1 MVMHGHTES
10 LESLSTDKTKNSVT
24 VLIGNTLEFFD
35 LALYVH
41 LGIALQEIFFG
52 KQSPSS
58 SLWYATLVFSCTYLA
73 RPIGGLIF
81 GYIADVTGRKN
92 VFIVSTIIMG
102 GAAYAITCI
111 PTYEEI
117 GILSGIILLCV
128 RMLQAVSSLGE
139 WTGAL
144 FYLSETNRNK
154 PHERWW
160 LTMADVTMNLGAC
173 SALFISTLFLLSPS
187 KDAWRY
193 PFYFGSIIALSGMY
207 ARLSLRETPEYIKAT
222 RNRSAVRFR
231 TILAELPKK
240 IFTKKILPIF
250 VLSIFPISDFFT
262 FVLCSEIL
270 KAQFHLVP
278 SQIIAHNAI
287 VYLID
292 FLFSLFI
299 LSLVNRFKGCAI
311 AKVRCYLYML
321 SLLPIYF
328 IFQWC
333 QANATTHWHFLIPQG
348 LFTCLIMNGMS
359 LIYLYPRLF
368 EVIGGYTQYAF
379 VFSLSRMIA
388 VVILP
393 IVDSFVYL
401 NLGLKGVFVF
411 FFASAW
417 VFLWAIKRLEIFEKT
432 ILKEA
437 IQIENKSTKLI
448 TLKQNHFGNSYKKL
462 PTKISNV

>member
-1 MVMHGHTES
+1 MNTHLES
-10 LESLSTDKTKNSVT
+10 LDVLSTDKIKNSIT

-52 KQSPSS
+52 RQSSSS

-92 VFIVSTIIMG
+92 VFIVSTIVMG

-117 GILSGIILLCV
+117 GIMSGVVLLCL

-144 FYLSETNRNK
+144 FYLSETNRDR
-154 PHERWW
+154 PYERWW

-187 KDAWRY
+187 KDAWKY
-193 PFYFGSIIALSGMY
+193 PFYFGSLIAFSGMY

-222 RNRSAVRFR
+222 RNRSSVSFR
-231 TILAELPKK
+231 VILTQLPKK
-240 IFTKKILPIF
+240 IFNKKILPIF

-270 KAQFHLVP
+270 KEKFHLRP

-299 LSLVNRFKGCAI
+299 LSLVNRFRGCAI
-311 AKVRCYLYML
+311 AKVRCYIYML
-321 SLLPIYF
+321 SLVPIYF
-328 IFQWC
+328 VFQWC
-333 QANATTHWHFLIPQG
+333 QTNATSHWHFIIPQG
-348 LFTCLIMNGMS
+348 LFTCMIMNGMS

-388 VVILP
+388 VVVLP
-393 IVDSFVYL
+393 IADSFVYL

-411 FFASAW
+411 FFVSAW
-417 VFLWAIKRLEIFEKT
+417 VFLWAIKQLENFEQT
-432 ILKEA
+432 ILECASYGIKQP
-437 IQIENKSTKLI
+437 IKSIMVPRKDDSKSYQKRS
-448 TLKQNHFGNSYKKL
+448 LKR
-462 PTKISNV
+462 

>member
-1 MVMHGHTES
+1 MNDYVES
-10 LESLSTDKTKNSVT
+10 RDGFSADKIKNSIT
-24 VLIGNTLEFFD
+24 VLVGNTLEFFD

-92 VFIVSTIIMG
+92 VFIFSTIIMG
-102 GAAYAITCI
+102 GAAYSITCI

-117 GILSGIILLCV
+117 GILSGVILLCL
-128 RMLQAVSSLGE
+128 RMLQAISSLGE

-144 FYLSETNRNK
+144 FYLSETNRNR
-154 PHERWW
+154 PYERWW

-173 SALFISTLFLLSPS
+173 SALFISTMFLLSPS
-187 KDAWRY
+187 KDAWKY
-193 PFYFGSIIALSGMY
+193 PFYFGSIIAFSGMY

-222 RNRSAVRFR
+222 RNRSSISFR
-231 TILAELPKK
+231 AILSELPKK
-240 IFTKKILPIF
+240 IFNKRILPIF

-270 KAQFHLVP
+270 KEKFYLQP

-299 LSLVNRFKGCAI
+299 LSLVNRFRGCVI
-311 AKVRCYLYML
+311 AKVRCYVYMI

-333 QANATTHWHFLIPQG
+333 QENATSHWHFIIPQG
-348 LFTCLIMNGMS
+348 IFTCMIMNGMS

-393 IVDSFVYL
+393 IADSFVYL

-417 VFLWAIKRLEIFEKT
+417 VFLWAIKQMEIFEQT
-432 ILKEA
+432 ILASSSEENVKS
-437 IQIENKSTKLI
+437 IVSNKSMPIKGPR
-448 TLKQNHFGNSYKKL
+448 KQKRRM
-462 PTKISNV
+462 

>member
-1 MVMHGHTES
+1 MDTYVEPQNG
-10 LESLSTDKTKNSVT
+10 LNTDKIKNSIT
-24 VLIGNTLEFFD
+24 VLVGNTLEFFD

-52 KQSPSS
+52 RQSPSS

-92 VFIVSTIIMG
+92 VFIFSTIIMG
-102 GAAYAITCI
+102 GAAYSITCI

-117 GILSGIILLCV
+117 GILSGVILLCL
-128 RMLQAVSSLGE
+128 RMLQAISSLGE

-144 FYLSETNRNK
+144 FYLSETNRNR
-154 PHERWW
+154 PYERWW

-173 SALFISTLFLLSPS
+173 SALFISTMFLLSPS
-187 KDAWRY
+187 KDAWKY
-193 PFYFGSIIALSGMY
+193 PFYFGSIIAFSGMY

-222 RNRSAVRFR
+222 RNRSSISFR
-231 TILAELPKK
+231 AILSELPKK
-240 IFTKKILPIF
+240 IFNKRILPIF

-270 KAQFHLVP
+270 KEKFYLQP

-299 LSLVNRFKGCAI
+299 LSLINKFRGCAI
-311 AKVRCYLYML
+311 AKVRCYIYMI

-333 QANATTHWHFLIPQG
+333 QENATSHWHFIIPQG
-348 LFTCLIMNGMS
+348 IFTCMIMNGMS

-393 IVDSFVYL
+393 IADSFVYL

-417 VFLWAIKRLEIFEKT
+417 VFLWAIKQMEIFEQT
-432 ILKEA
+432 ILASSSEENVKS
-437 IQIENKSTKLI
+437 IVSNKSMPIKGPR
-448 TLKQNHFGNSYKKL
+448 KQKRRM
-462 PTKISNV
+462 